1 MPDALWEQ
9 LEPILLADAPPKPT
23 GLPRAPWRPIL
34 NGIMFRLRSGC
45 QWNHLPDQFG
55 DDSTIH
61 RWCRRG
67 VFAKLWAVLVDH
79 CGELGGVHWDWQS
92 ADGRLGK
99 KPGSGGKKVGPNPT
113 DRAKPG
119 TKQSVV
125 VDRDG
130 GPLGVVIAAANVNDH
145 LLLKDT
151 LDAIVVDRP
160 GPTADRPQHLCLDAW
175 YDNAASREVAAK
187 YQYVPHIRPSRESVP
202 PPRHRAAKPRRWVVE
217 RTLAWLSKCRAVL
230 IRYDVHGHNYLGL
243 IQLACAMLWYRRLHR
258 LKSRKRVLR

>member
-1 MPDALWEQ
+1 M
-9 LEPILLADAPPKPT
+9 
-23 GLPRAPWRPIL
+23 
-34 NGIMFRLRSGC
+34 
-45 QWNHLPDQFG
+45 
-55 DDSTIH
+55 
-61 RWCRRG
+61 
-67 VFAKLWAVLVDH
+67 
-79 CGELGGVHWDWQS
+79 
-92 ADGRLGK
+92 
-99 KPGSGGKKVGPNPT
+99 GPNPT